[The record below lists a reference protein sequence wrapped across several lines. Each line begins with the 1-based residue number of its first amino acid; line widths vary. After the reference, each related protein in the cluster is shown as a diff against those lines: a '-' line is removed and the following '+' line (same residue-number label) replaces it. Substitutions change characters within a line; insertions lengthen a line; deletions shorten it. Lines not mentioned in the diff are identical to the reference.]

1 MLLLRFE
8 ILVILGKHRIGLK
21 SEKHLK
27 HIVRIVFACVSII
40 KDQRPGDKEALDKI
54 AI

>member
-1 MLLLRFE
+1 MFLLRFE
-8 ILVILGKHRIGLK
+8 ILVILRKHRIGLK

-27 HIVRIVFACVSII
+27 HIVRIVLSCVSII
-40 KDQRPGDKEALDKI
+40 KDQRPRDNEALDEI